1 MLKWV
6 IFSYVAVMVFGSLWM
21 WYLHKKDELVG
32 DYPLMMKCNYR
43 GCDI

>member
-32 DYPLMMKCNYR
+32 DYPYDDEM
-43 GCDI
+43 